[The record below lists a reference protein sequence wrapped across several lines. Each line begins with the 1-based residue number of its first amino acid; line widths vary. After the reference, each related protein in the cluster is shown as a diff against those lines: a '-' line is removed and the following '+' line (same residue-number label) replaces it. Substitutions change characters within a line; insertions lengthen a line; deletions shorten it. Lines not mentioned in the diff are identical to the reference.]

1 MEYSNYFLTEEYIC
15 KNTKYLKYNTY
26 KKIKKID
33 KKKEKEYYEEI
44 DGNIFL
50 KYFLILKYTLDK
62 YDWDKMNN
70 FAREEE
76 EKMKIIED
84 LRKNKD
90 RLKMLKIILKNI
102 ECNILETKMS
112 LEVFINLC
120 KYYDISLIISNKNI
134 SMYIN
139 PKEDVLPNFINMNEN
154 KNYRIKLFE
163 DEQNRRY
170 ELNRILNNNLMVDNM
185 VKPFKIISNYKLP
198 ELKIMVEKLKLGID
212 IKDKKLDLYNKMIEY
227 IK

>member
-1 MEYSNYFLTEEYIC
+1 MEYSNYFLTEENIC